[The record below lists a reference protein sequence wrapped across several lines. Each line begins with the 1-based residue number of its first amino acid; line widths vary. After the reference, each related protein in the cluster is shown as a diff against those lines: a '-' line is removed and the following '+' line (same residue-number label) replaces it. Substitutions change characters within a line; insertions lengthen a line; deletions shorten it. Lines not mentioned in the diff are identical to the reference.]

1 MDFAFRLRFSSVG
14 GEVLPSGYVQIW
26 EKLRRIHSPE
36 RETARFLVFQDVSQE
51 VPHVANYTP
60 SCTAFFCD
68 QGRIFAEIQGLQNL
82 GKKWSAQPLWRVG
95 ADVDQKGTDRAAG
108 DANGGSEWLGL
119 PSRGEH
125 FLAKRVGDVRDARAL
140 HRVSARL
147 GTGLS

>member
-68 QGRIFAEIQGLQNL
+68 QGRIFAEIQGLQNM
-82 GKKWSAQPLWRVG
+82 G
-95 ADVDQKGTDRAAG
+95 
-108 DANGGSEWLGL
+108 
-119 PSRGEH
+119 
-125 FLAKRVGDVRDARAL
+125 
-140 HRVSARL
+140 
-147 GTGLS
+147 